1 MTVVLTVAALDLG
14 IDRAINY
21 MAKVCNGYA
30 VTGGRTQIQVPSRG
44 LLDQSAGDDPN
55 GSISRAADSLDAL
68 IRSTGGPK
76 IAFGYSQGAQV
87 CGTWLRR
94 YAHTFDAPDH
104 RELSFLLIGNPERR
118 FGKQPWT
125 KKITPDDTQYTVRD
139 VARRGDKWAN
149 WQGKATDNRIL
160 AMFGGTHTDYWHSD
174 LFDPTAEVVD
184 VVGNTLYLVIP

>member
-1 MTVVLTVAALDLG
+1 MTTVLTVAALDLG

-44 LLDQSAGDDPN
+44 LLDPSAGDDPN

-94 YAHTFDAPDH
+94 YAHRFDAPDH
-104 RELSFLLIGNPERR
+104 RDLSFLLIGNPERR

-125 KKITPDDTQYTVRD
+125 KKTTPDDTQYAVRD
-139 VARRGDKWAN
+139 VARRGDNWADYHGTPAN
-149 WQGKATDNRIL
+149 KFL
-160 AMFGGTHTDYWHSD
+160 AMFGKVHTNYFGVD
-174 LFDPTAEVVD
+174 LDGPDMQAIQH
-184 VVGNTLYLVIP
+184 VGNTTYEIAP